1 MHSLENMTIWIS
13 CTLGLKCLYSR
24 PKILTFGVRN
34 TNSDWSSSKH
44 QTGRSL
50 GETAITCQ
58 ISCRSVHWCDLC
70 ARGRNHTGKK
80 KGNDINLH
88 WQTGSSPRPPTLRQ
102 RYVVLHAGWSS
113 GGIVLSFKF
122 RQNLMNRFRDVV
134 VEICEWLI

>member
-1 MHSLENMTIWIS
+1 VIGHH
-13 CTLGLKCLYSR
+13 
-24 PKILTFGVRN
+24 RN
-34 TNSDWSSSKH
+34 TKQADPWAKPQLHAKFRADQS
-44 QTGRSL
+44 TGA
-50 GETAITCQ
+50 T
-58 ISCRSVHWCDLC
+58 C
-70 ARGRNHTGKK
+70 AREEEITQERK